1 MNVIDVKKVNR
12 SFQNG
17 KEIAHVLKDIDLTV
31 EEGEFV
37 SIMGPSGGGKS
48 TLLYLLG
55 GLDMPSSGTVCI
67 NGTDLSKLNDKELCK
82 MRNEDIGFVFQFYNL
97 VPNLNVEDNICL
109 PLMIA
114 GKSISDHKDRLD
126 ECLKIIGMEDKRK
139 LTPRELSGGQQQ
151 RVAIARALV
160 FDPKIIFLDEPT
172 SGLDP
177 LTARK
182 IHRLLFDLQ
191 KEGTTIFLTTH
202 NMEEATK
209 LCNHVAL
216 LNDGV
221 IVKYGVPE
229 EICREYNE
237 KNVVELLLKDGR
249 KVTYPNNSTA
259 AESIAEHFRK
269 DEVESIHSSEP
280 NLETVFIELTGRK
293 LV

>member
-1 MNVIDVKKVNR
+1 MARGYNTLIELEHVNKA
-12 SFQNG
+12 FG
-17 KEIAHVLKDIDLTV
+17 DKEALKDVTFNV
-31 EEGEFV
+31 ERGEILGFL
-37 SIMGPSGGGKS
+37 GPSGAGKT
-48 TLLYLLG
+48 TLIKILTGQLYSDMGIAKIFDKECRYLKDEDYERIGMVLDDSGVYERMSCFDNLLLFADIYKVDRQYVHDLFEKVDLVDAKWQKAG
-55 GLDMPSSGTVCI
+55 E
-67 NGTDLSKLNDKELCK
+67 LSKG
-82 MRNEDIGFVFQFYNL
+82 MRQ
-97 VPNLNVEDNICL
+97 
-109 PLMIA
+109 
-114 GKSISDHKDRLD
+114 RL
-126 ECLKIIGMEDKRK
+126 I
-139 LTPRELSGGQQQ
+139 
-151 RVAIARALV
+151 IARAILNK
-160 FDPKIIFLDEPT
+160 PELIFLDEPT

-237 KNVVELLLKDGR
+237 KNIVELLLKDGR

>member
-17 KEIAHVLKDIDLTV
+17 KDIDLTV

-55 GLDMPSSGTVCI
+55 GLDMPSAGTVCI

-160 FDPKIIFLDEPT
+160 FDPKIIFLDEPIGNLDSKT
-172 SGLDP
+172 GL
-177 LTARK
+177 R
-182 IHRLLFDLQ
+182 IMELFREINQ
-191 KEGTTIFLTTH
+191 KYNKTIVQVTH
-202 NMEEATK
+202 SEEAARYGTK
-209 LCNHVAL
+209 LV
-216 LNDGV
+216 
-221 IVKYGVPE
+221 
-229 EICREYNE
+229 
-237 KNVVELLLKDGR
+237 
-249 KVTYPNNSTA
+249 
-259 AESIAEHFRK
+259 
-269 DEVESIHSSEP
+269 
-280 NLETVFIELTGRK
+280 K
-293 LV
+293 LVDGQIQSVSDILA